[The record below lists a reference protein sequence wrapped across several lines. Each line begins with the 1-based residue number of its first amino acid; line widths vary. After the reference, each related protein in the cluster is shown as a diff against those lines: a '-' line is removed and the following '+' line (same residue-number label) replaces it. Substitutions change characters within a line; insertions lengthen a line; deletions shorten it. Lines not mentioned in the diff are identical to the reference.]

1 VGGGVDAIRAQSP
14 DSFGWTIDGNAPH
27 ASELSPGKVFFMTNR
42 AVGRVLDV
50 RKDGSNLIVTVGP
63 VDIVEVIRHADIHIE
78 MPIDFGEAIAYTA
91 PDLPGQARPVSS
103 LSAAY
108 LPDRDTAATV
118 TPVAFNSSSVSRN
131 DPDAPR
137 VRTAGTKGVPLHFN
151 IVPVVSTSGLGVHAD
166 SQAAGLTLAADASVH
181 LAAPKL
187 DADLQIDDGIKVATL
202 ELSGAAGVTM
212 TFKASTDVGMSA
224 NVNEVFQPDTDF
236 SIPVYGLGP
245 VPLAVTVRQQYL
257 IQTAFGVRNTT
268 MTATGDYTFTGAFK
282 IGYSGGTWGVFG
294 PRGFSAKRSL
304 LQSTTGMSLGASGLV
319 MSHQLKVIVGVG
331 VHNFAAGPYF
341 TFTSAVGVTR
351 ASDIGLLTCHQ
362 ATLDLTLTGGV
373 GYFIPKAITN
383 AINFVLRQL
392 NIKYQVNGEGGFS
405 STPLKV
411 ISTSGSAPPSA
422 ACKAT

>member
-1 VGGGVDAIRAQSP
+1 
-14 DSFGWTIDGNAPH
+14 
-27 ASELSPGKVFFMTNR
+27 
-42 AVGRVLDV
+42 
-50 RKDGSNLIVTVGP
+50 
-63 VDIVEVIRHADIHIE
+63 
-78 MPIDFGEAIAYTA
+78 
-91 PDLPGQARPVSS
+91 
-103 LSAAY
+103 
-108 LPDRDTAATV
+108 
-118 TPVAFNSSSVSRN
+118 
-131 DPDAPR
+131 
-137 VRTAGTKGVPLHFN
+137 
-151 IVPVVSTSGLGVHAD
+151 
-166 SQAAGLTLAADASVH
+166 LTLAADASVH